1 MKFRLVEQHFDMPAG
16 SEWFDLGPAMPQ
28 PGTGESCVVTAI
40 KGDTTEGCFRVV
52 PLDKL
57 ELVKEQGD

>member
-1 MKFRLVEQHFDMPAG
+1 LLEQHFDMLAG

-28 PGTGESCVVTAI
+28 PGAGESRVVTEI
-40 KGDTTEGCFRVV
+40 EGDKTEGCFRLV

-57 ELVKEQGD
+57 ELVKE

>member
-1 MKFRLVEQHFDMPAG
+1 MKLRLLKQHFDISAG

-28 PGTGESCVVTAI
+28 PGTGESRVVTAL

-52 PLDKL
+52 PVAKL
-57 ELVKEQGD
+57 ELVKE

>member
-16 SEWFDLGPAMPQ
+16 SEWFDVGPVMPY
-28 PGTGESCVVTAI
+28 PGTGESRLVTLI
-40 KGDTTEGCFRVV
+40 EGDKTEGCFRVV

-57 ELVKEQGD
+57 ELVKGD